1 MLLESAESHH
11 PTWAYCWYI
20 SATKP
25 VFHVEQNSQ
34 VHIRLCPL
42 CGGTKSRSAME
53 LLDYHLTSE
62 PFTLVDCA
70 SCGFRFTSPRPNPSS
85 IHHYYASETYLSHQS
100 NSRTF
105 ISLAYR
111 VLRRIALRIKA
122 AEIFKYAKTGSLL
135 DIGCGTGE
143 FLDYSAS
150 RGFLPVGVEPN
161 ISARNSAI
169 ARRSLTIVGRLE
181 DATSGI
187 PYRVITLWHVLEH
200 LENPH
205 HSIEQIHSMLAER
218 GHLFIAVP
226 NRDSWDAS
234 HYGKY
239 WAAWDVPRHCSHFR
253 TQDVV
258 KLLEAHNF
266 EVVSTRRMWF
276 DAYFIA
282 LLSERYRGKPSMV
295 SWGLSIVIGSLS
307 NTISLLSGRPTS
319 SSLYVARR
327 K

>member
-1 MLLESAESHH
+1 M
-11 PTWAYCWYI
+11 
-20 SATKP
+20 
-25 VFHVEQNSQ
+25 EQNPQ
-34 VHIRLCPL
+34 VLIQSCPL
-42 CGGTKSRSAME
+42 CGTTDSRSALE
-53 LLDYHLTSE
+53 ALDYHLTKES
-62 PFTLVDCA
+62 FTLMVCTF
-70 SCGFRFTSPRPNPSS
+70 CGFRFTSPRPNPSS
-85 IHHYYASETYLSHQS
+85 IQRYYASETYLSHQS

-105 ISLAYR
+105 LSLAYR
-111 VLRRIALRIKA
+111 LLRRISIRIKA

-150 RGFLPVGVEPN
+150 RGFRPVGVEPN

-181 DATSGI
+181 DANSGI

-200 LENPH
+200 LENLH
-205 HSIEQIHSMLAER
+205 DSIGQIHSMLAEG

-234 HYGKY
+234 YYGKY
-239 WAAWDVPRHCSHFR
+239 WAAWDVPRHCWHFR

-266 EVVSTRRMWF
+266 EVIGTRRMWF

-282 LLSERYRGKPSMV
+282 LLSERYRGKPTMV
-295 SWGLSIVIGSLS
+295 SWGLSILVGSLS
-307 NTISLLSGRPTS
+307 NMISLLSGRPTS